1 MKKTI
6 SLLFLLSPFFKMN
19 SETLIVASK
28 QDNFSYS
35 KNENKSSLFFLNK
48 NIIFPFQ
55 IKLKVLNGVKYSII
69 NDNYPDLMVNFKL
82 KRKLSKTE
90 ITKIESIFKKNKQIY
105 VSDFSDNSIMLDFE
119 TSSEERLK
127 SDMLFLENSVKE
139 ICNLIFSKKI
149 DSIKVE

>member
-35 KNENKSSLFFLNK
+35 KNENKLSLFFLNK